1 MVRQTWR
8 WLLGVLILAGLTAP
22 LSARYDETRSD
33 WIRGIFTG
41 NSPRARTLP
50 EAEAWRQAI
59 DLVDATPGAFI
70 LVGTGRSMQPLY
82 PAGTILVLRDG
93 DYTDLR
99 RGQTVVYR
107 NRDRRAVGHVL
118 VAKARD
124 GWRVRGLNNRTH
136 DPEPVVNGNLVGVVV
151 GAFHPERGTG
161 TQVATA
167 RRPSGRAVFLSEI
180 DR

>member
-1 MVRQTWR
+1 MVRQSR
-8 WLLGVLILAGLTAP
+8 ALLLGILVLTSAAMS
-22 LSARYDETRSD
+22 LSGFDETRDD

-41 NSPRARTLP
+41 NSPRAHLLP
-50 EAEAWRQAI
+50 GADAWSQATEI
-59 DLVDATPGAFI
+59 ARLTPGAFI

-82 PAGTILVLRDG
+82 PAGTILVLREVGFDE
-93 DYTDLR
+93 LH

-107 NRDRRAVGHVL
+107 NKDNRAVGHVL

-136 DPEPVVNGNLVGVVV
+136 DPEPVVAENLIGVIVAAFRPGFDDV
-151 GAFHPERGTG
+151 GA
-161 TQVATA
+161 VATA
-167 RRPSGRAVFLSEI
+167 RRPVSRAVFLSEQ